1 MNNDDQHAM
10 TVAVAQAYVDQ
21 TAAQYE
27 RMGLSPIQLYKV
39 KDQALDRFNNW
50 LASIR
55 GDNQ

>member
-1 MNNDDQHAM
+1 MNNDDQYAM

-27 RMGLSPIQLYKV
+27 RMGLSQMQLYKV

-55 GDNQ
+55 GSDQ